1 MNFKDKRVAI
11 LGMACSGISVAIK
24 LKKLGAI
31 PFLSEIK
38 PKNESVT
45 AFAGIDTQ
53 FLKDYEF
60 ESGGH
65 TAKVLNSDLI
75 IISPGVQTN
84 ISILKK
90 AAKKGIPV
98 WSEIELGYQ
107 IVKDFNCKIIAVT
120 GSNGKSTTATL
131 IYHILKKAGKNAI
144 LGGNI
149 GHAFTSFQIEKD
161 IYDFIVLEISSFQLD
176 TIFEFKPDISIILNV
191 TPDHLD
197 RYKNFNNYVES
208 KSKILLNQ
216 TENELT
222 ILNYDDSICKNI
234 ANGFEVQKEFFSLN
248 KPINQNIFVEN
259 NQFIIQYPNQ
269 PKFKISFEDLPI
281 MGLHNVSNI
290 SASAIA
296 CHHCGLDS
304 NEISDEILTFSGL
317 EHRLEP
323 IISIRGI
330 NFINDSK
337 ATNGASVKTALQA
350 LNAPINLIMG
360 GSSKNED
367 FSPLKLYIK
376 ENVRNLVVFGQTKD
390 ILYKTFSDVVK
401 IHIVKN
407 LRDATKKAFEIAN
420 KGDYVLL
427 SPGCA
432 SYDMF
437 KNFEERGR
445 KFKEIVFDLQKENE
459 NRHKDN

>member
-11 LGMACSGISVAIK
+11 LGMACSGISAAIK

-38 PKNESVT
+38 PQNESVT

-98 WSEIELGYQ
+98 WGEIELGYQ

-197 RYKNFNNYVES
+197 RYKNFNNYVKS
-208 KSKILLNQ
+208 KSKILSNQ
-216 TENELT
+216 TENELI

-234 ANGFEVQKEFFSLN
+234 ANGFGVQKEFFSLN
-248 KPINQNIFVEN
+248 KPINQNILVEN

-269 PKFKISFEDLPI
+269 PKIKISFEDLPV

-290 SASAIA
+290 SASVIA
-296 CHHCGLDS
+296 CHHCGLNS
-304 NEISDEILTFSGL
+304 NEISDGILTFSGL
-317 EHRLEP
+317 KHRLEP
-323 IISIRGI
+323 IISIKGI

-367 FSPLKLYIK
+367 FSPLRLYIK
-376 ENVRNLVVFGQTKD
+376 ENIRNLVVFGQTKD

-401 IHIVKN
+401 TYIVGNLKN
-407 LRDATKKAFEIAN
+407 ATKKAFEIAN

-445 KFKEIVFDLQKENE
+445 KFKEIVLNLQK
-459 NRHKDN
+459 